1 MPPTPVR
8 EKGRKNTVLNA
19 YGPGEHL
26 PPVQPVAVLP
36 EVDDLDPFWDP
47 SEVLPP
53 TVLAAKNLKK
63 RAPGPAATVRKS
75 GYGAGLLGERPM
87 DPFADPTTVTAMD
100 ARLATDALSD
110 EERAS
115 WVDQSGLFFTPSP
128 GARMSQSSPR
138 RVGGFGNGTAKAK
151 AWNRLSDSSS
161 AGHGDYREFAQP
173 RVM

>member
-1 MPPTPVR
+1 
-8 EKGRKNTVLNA
+8 LNA

-26 PPVQPVAVLP
+26 PPVPPIAVNP
-36 EVDDLDPFWDP
+36 DVEIDALDPFWDP

-53 TVLAAKNLKK
+53 TVLTAPK
-63 RAPGPAATVRKS
+63 RAPGTTAIARKS

-87 DPFADPTTVTAMD
+87 DPFADPITVTAID
-100 ARLATDALSD
+100 ARIATNALAE

-115 WVDQSGLFFTPSP
+115 WVDQSGLFFSPYPS
-128 GARMSQSSPR
+128 ARISQSSPR
-138 RVGGFGNGTAKAK
+138 GVNGFGKGKV
-151 AWNRLSDSSS
+151 WNRLSDGSS